1 MNPLIR
7 IRRVPTVSHTL
18 IACLV
23 AGSALF
29 LSGCVSD
36 SGGSLPKRL
45 FITSQV
51 YTGNFGGIRGGDS
64 ICNTLATAAIL
75 GGKWKVF
82 LSDDSAG
89 ALARTGEV
97 GPWFRTDR
105 TTKIF
110 NNRVGFTVGALA
122 PVYNEYGSSVASSAR
137 AWTGTRADGTA
148 DGSQNCSDWTSDTG
162 SVYGTAGN
170 PNKLLADGPKWM
182 FSNEGAAPC
191 TSQCRLY
198 CFEQ

>member
-1 MNPLIR
+1 MKSSSRFPPK
-7 IRRVPTVSHTL
+7 V
-18 IACLV
+18 IATFSV
-23 AGSALF
+23 VSALALSST
-29 LSGCVSD
+29 LSGCLSD
-36 SGGSLPKRL
+36 SGGSSLPKRM
-45 FITSQV
+45 FVTSQV
-51 YTGNFGGIRGGDS
+51 YSGGFGGITAGDS

-89 ALARTGEV
+89 ALERTGEV

-105 TTKIF
+105 ETKIF

-122 PVYNEYGSSVASSAR
+122 AIHTEYGSSVSSSAR
-137 AWTGTRADGTA
+137 VWTGTRADGTA
-148 DGSQNCSDWTSDTG
+148 DGSQNCSNWTSDTG

-170 PNKLLADGPKWM
+170 PNKLLADGAKWM

-191 TSQCRLY
+191 TAQYRLY